1 MATDAYAP
9 EIRDLPLV
17 STDGFD
23 LLRRPVWILDTVRMR
38 KYYANAAALKLWRV
52 PADGLDEFFIR
63 DFTPHSTAIR
73 ERLAGT
79 LGRVAN
85 GEVLVE
91 RWTFYPKG
99 GAFTVDCTQSGVRLP
114 NGNVGML
121 VEAAVP
127 EVAPEELRGV
137 EALRHTA
144 VMVTLYSANGA
155 VLFRNPAATR
165 AYPNPSH
172 AFLAS
177 FVDPGEGERFWRAAL
192 GHEVARTDAFMG
204 QATTGE
210 FRAVTSLGVRW
221 HGLYL
226 CTTTDPVT
234 GQLCLLVNERDVTD
248 RVQAN
253 AHAEYLA
260 GHDVVTALVNRIGFN
275 RRLDGLMETP
285 LSSGGLLVID
295 LDGFKQIND
304 THGHGAGDVVLR
316 EVGKRLA
323 ANARAGD
330 VCARLGG
337 DEFAMILP
345 GLTDPNV
352 LRRRAEQIY
361 HQIIQPIE
369 APSTGAA
376 LTVAASFGTAAW
388 PENGAT
394 PDELQRN
401 ADLALYAA
409 KGESGQRIKHFDMDM
424 RRVADE
430 RHKCIEDLRAGLERG
445 EFEVYF
451 QPLVGFAEPRP
462 IGFEALLRWRHP
474 ERGLVLPGEFV
485 GAAESVGLMAPI
497 GRFVLEAAVRQMR
510 LWLDMGFD
518 VRRLAIN
525 LSSNQLH
532 IRNLAELA
540 RDAVASAG
548 VPAALVEFE
557 VPETVTLGRG
567 GEGAVGALWDLRR
580 LGFAIALDDF
590 GTGYAS
596 LTHLRRLPVDT
607 IKLDRS
613 FIVDMNASVADRA
626 IVRALIGLGHDLGL
640 QVLAEGIETHEQFA
654 AVAELG
660 CDAGQ
665 GFLFGYPM
673 PAGEATD
680 WLRANAQ
687 IADRR
692 KVISFPG

>member
-1 MATDAYAP
+1 MATAAFPP
-9 EIRDLPLV
+9 ENPDLPPV
-17 STDGFD
+17 CTEGFD
-23 LLRRPVWILDTVRMR
+23 LLRRPVWILDTGRMR
-38 KYYANAAALKLWRV
+38 KFYANAAALKLWRV
-52 PADGLDEFFIR
+52 PADGLDEFFSR
-63 DFTPHSTAIR
+63 DFSPHSPAIR

-79 LGRVAN
+79 LGRVAS
-85 GEVLVE
+85 GEVVVE
-91 RWTFYPKG
+91 RWSFYPKG
-99 GAFTVDCTQSGVRLP
+99 GAFTVDCTMSGVRLP
-114 NGNVGML
+114 NGHVGML

-127 EVAPEELRGV
+127 DVAPEELRGI

-144 VMVTLYSANGA
+144 MMVTLYSADGT
-155 VLFRNPAATR
+155 VLFRNPAAAR
-165 AYPNPSH
+165 AYPNAAH
-172 AFLAS
+172 TFLAS
-177 FVDPGEGERFWRAAL
+177 CVDPGEGERFWRAAL
-192 GHEVARTDAFMG
+192 RHDPVKTDAFMG

-210 FRAVTSLGVRW
+210 FRAVTSAGVRW
-221 HGLYL
+221 HGLYMR
-226 CTTTDPVT
+226 TTTDPVT
-234 GQLCLLVNERDVTD
+234 GRLCLLVNERDVTD
-248 RVQAN
+248 RVQAS

-260 GHDVVTALVNRIGFN
+260 SHDVVTGLANRIGFN
-275 RRLDGLMETP
+275 RRLDELMEEP

-295 LDGFKQIND
+295 LDGFKQVND
-304 THGHGAGDVVLR
+304 THGHGAGDVVLHA
-316 EVGKRLA
+316 VGARLA

-345 GLTDPNV
+345 GLTDPDV

-361 HQIIQPIE
+361 HQLVQPIE
-369 APSTGAA
+369 VRATGAS
-376 LTVAASFGTAAW
+376 LHVAASFGAAAW
-388 PENGAT
+388 PDNGAT

-409 KGESGQRIKHFDMDM
+409 KAESGMRIHQFDVDM
-424 RRVADE
+424 RRLADE
-430 RHKCIEDLRAGLERG
+430 RHKCIEDLRAGLERD

-451 QPLVGFAEPRP
+451 QPLVGFSERRP
-462 IGFEALLRWRHP
+462 LGFEALVRWRHP

-497 GRFVLEAAVRQMR
+497 GRFVLQAAAGQLRR
-510 LWLDMGFD
+510 WLDMGFD
-518 VRRLAIN
+518 VRRMAIN
-525 LSSNQLH
+525 LSSNQLR
-532 IRNLAELA
+532 IANLAESA
-540 RDAVASAG
+540 RDAVAQAG

-640 QVLAEGIETHEQFA
+640 QVLAEGIETHEQFV

-665 GFLFGYPM
+665 GFLFGHPM
-673 PAGEATD
+673 PAEAATK
-680 WLRANAQ
+680 WLRENAQ
-687 IADRR
+687 IDGRS
-692 KVISFPG
+692 KIVNFPG